1 MPKRTAKRNEGS
13 RIVLKNLNPKIISAA
28 DVKVGDVIL
37 SGKFRDEVSSVA
49 DLGNSVVI
57 RCNEETAS
65 LIRRKT
71 EKLILA

>member
-1 MPKRTAKRNEGS
+1 M
-13 RIVLKNLNPKIISAA
+13 LKNLNPKIISAA

-37 SGKFRDEVSSVA
+37 SGKFRDEVSSGA